1 MFMRGEYGG
10 HISSHD
16 YGETNKSLI
25 PWRQRCCRGKHLH
38 SGCDANIFCHP
49 ESLKCCSG
57 FSHSERNV
65 FFSSPPWIP
74 WIQQKSCCFRK
85 HPWIPLSKCEF
96 FLSDLATCSL
106 AYRLLGFL
114 RTSKGD
120 FLMFSN
126 EQCLSENTSTWHGG
140 DRSSSCRNLPSLF
153 PPG

>member
-38 SGCDANIFCHP
+38 SGCNANIFCHP

-65 FFSSPPWIP
+65 FFPVPRESLGSN
-74 WIQQKSCCFRK
+74 RN
-85 HPWIPLSKCEF
+85 
-96 FLSDLATCSL
+96 LA
-106 AYRLLGFL
+106 A
-114 RTSKGD
+114 
-120 FLMFSN
+120 
-126 EQCLSENTSTWHGG
+126 SENIPEFHYPNVSSFSVTWLLAA
-140 DRSSSCRNLPSLF
+140 LPTASW
-153 PPG
+153 GS